1 MHQPNPSPLLLKISP
16 PSQKN
21 KSCSV
26 WVWWNMA
33 VTKGLIYL
41 KEIIKKKVSRTFGL
55 LCDTE
60 SVLTISVELVE

>member
-1 MHQPNPSPLLLKISP
+1 
-16 PSQKN
+16 
-21 KSCSV
+21 
-26 WVWWNMA
+26 MA